1 MAKILICVH
10 PDGTWTT
17 AAHHGCVIQAA
28 AEQAAGVV
36 TYASE
41 ALEFPAGDPFSMAWR
56 RYMMAGGAAMSR
68 DRLAGEWRKWGAFC
82 VNKWGVWF
90 DRVECEARR
99 ARLPSPDEKIQQ
111 RALGIVTRNGEILLS
126 VLRNRMR
133 EETPEAIRRALT
145 SLADAGAISVISDD
159 SGSAATLLRVK

>member
-41 ALEFPAGDPFSMAWR
+41 PVEFGAYEPFGEVVR
-56 RYMMAGGAAMSR
+56 RFILAGGAGMSR
-68 DRLAGEWRKWGAFC
+68 DRMVGPWRKWGAFC
-82 VNKWGVWF
+82 VNKWGIWF

>member
-28 AEQAAGVV
+28 AEQPAGVI

-41 ALEFPAGDPFSMAWR
+41 ALGFE
-56 RYMMAGGAAMSR
+56 
-68 DRLAGEWRKWGAFC
+68 AGEFSACYKRHIYGGGYFVRGEYIVGSWRAWGAFC